1 MIGIEA
7 TPRELALKVIGKLPE
22 NATWKEIRYA
32 IYVKHM
38 IEEGLKDV
46 REGRTVPHSEIL
58 KEFGVSVVAYLRCTA
73 GKASHS
79 ANGHTRS
86 ANPAAIAGVRRC
98 QRPSAS
104 FRRSV
109 STGQQKL

>member
-46 REGRTVPHSEIL
+46 R
-58 KEFGVSVVAYLRCTA
+58 VAYCAAFGNSQRVRSFGGGLSALHGWKGLPLR
-73 GKASHS
+73 
-79 ANGHTRS
+79 
-86 ANPAAIAGVRRC
+86 
-98 QRPSAS
+98 
-104 FRRSV
+104 
-109 STGQQKL
+109 